1 MVKKKKED
9 ENMIEETKLFYV
21 IETVKLLVENEK
33 TLLKRIQKLE
43 AQLDK
48 LARAIIDDGGDYK
61 LGNSDDEEDDEDRI
75 IN

>member
-61 LGNSDDEEDDEDRI
+61 LGNSDEEDDEDRI

>member
-1 MVKKKKED
+1 
-9 ENMIEETKLFYV
+9 MIEETKLFYV